1 MGTGS
6 TTPPDGGAPGRRAGL
21 TRRAIT
27 SEALRLIDERGLD
40 ALSMRTLGS
49 ALGVQAMS
57 LYTHVPS
64 KAALLDGVVEL
75 MLEELD
81 TGDAAGGDWRDS
93 MAAFARSYRAIAL
106 RHPEAFRLFVQ
117 RPESGYRT
125 AGEMAAEGLAHLRES
140 GFSETDAILA
150 LRTVSRF
157 VIGFHLSSPPAGREP
172 AAEVPDDAPPLA
184 RRLVAEVA
192 RGDDEPLFEFGLAA
206 LLAGMS
212 PGGRA

>member
-1 MGTGS
+1 MGS
-6 TTPPDGGAPGRRAGL
+6 RSSTPPEGGAPGRRAGL
-21 TRRAIT
+21 SRRAIT
-27 SEALRLIDERGLD
+27 TEALRLIDERGLD
-40 ALSMRTLGS
+40 ALSMRTLGA

-75 MLEELD
+75 MLEELE
-81 TGDAAGGDWRDS
+81 TGDPAGGDWRDS
-93 MAAFARSYRAIAL
+93 MAAFARSYRGIAL

-125 AGEMAAEGLAHLRES
+125 AGHLAEEGLARLRDA
-140 GFSETDAILA
+140 GFSERDAILV
-150 LRTVSRF
+150 LRTMSRF

-172 AAEVPDDAPPLA
+172 GAGLPGDAAPLA
-184 RRLVAEVA
+184 QRLVAEVS

-212 PGGRA
+212 PAPGA